1 MANKYL
7 SITFRGQEYNIGFRN
22 KLGMHPTTRRLVAP
36 TKTEEGELTLSID
49 GTDPVPLDET
59 NTSYNT
65 VLAFKGNGE
74 GPALSFNKESAKSIG
89 QWLSDLVPEGFSID
103 LNSAVLL
110 MNRRLPV
117 LGSLQHTTEKVFG
130 ASFGTSIDFSKLP
143 FLDKIIPQDMN
154 WASIIFS
161 WCWLRRRLPGKKP
174 LP

>member
-49 GTDPVPLDET
+49 GTDHVPLDET